1 MDRKEKSEKVLNI
14 IKDYILPNLLEN
26 IGFKKDD
33 ITINNDVLKYIIL
46 KYGGNEDGVREI
58 KRHIEELLL
67 KINLLR
73 LVKSDENKLD
83 INFRYLQSKFI
94 ENIIVIKQDFRKKLN
109 LIK

>member
-1 MDRKEKSEKVLNI
+1 MEDGISTVDDKINI

-83 INFRYLQSKFI
+83 IKYYIDNLKFPLDITI
-94 ENIIVIKQDFRKKLN
+94 ENVNNMLE
-109 LIK
+109 